1 LTDKTE
7 SRAADTSAAD
17 RAAPAGATTTA
28 ADNFR
33 PDVEGLRGVA
43 VLMVVLYH
51 AALLSG
57 SSVQIPGG
65 FLGVDLFFVISGFLI
80 TGLLVRERE
89 RSGTISFLRFYAR
102 RVRRILPAAVATLLI
117 VLPLAYILVPLESR
131 SDALTDGA
139 SAALS
144 IANIRYAMTTD
155 YFNPTQYS
163 PFLHFWSL
171 GVEEQFYLVWPA
183 ILLAVAW
190 RRPRAGIV
198 AALAAIAVVSFAVN
212 VAITDSN
219 PAFSFYMLP
228 TRAWQL
234 AAGGLL
240 ALWTGAPARVDARLR
255 TAYSRALTG
264 LGWVALGVLAFD
276 ALTLNSSVVAYPG
289 VAALGPTVAAVFLI
303 ASGTAKWG
311 PGVLLRVPP
320 LRFVGKISYSL
331 YLWHWP
337 ILLLGGAALNGAD
350 ALSPT
355 MLGAPQVL
363 EPVQALALAAFA
375 VPVAWAS
382 WAFVEEPFR
391 RGRISL
397 PSPGRLVT
405 AGVGAMLAV
414 ALVATCLS
422 IGAQNTL
429 ASLDAP
435 VPAGSAVAQV
445 TNPATAS
452 PTPGLTPTSASTPGL
467 TPASASTGASA
478 SPPSIAPGASASG
491 PSIAPGWTPAITPAP
506 SPTAPSSYS
515 VVGLR
520 PSVGAAPHD
529 FEAAIGSGCLYD
541 VRAVTP
547 PSAGRCVFANRSG
560 SYTVALIG
568 DSHASALFPAVDAVA
583 AAHGWRLLVYTKMSC
598 PFVDMPIGQY
608 GGGEYGACETWNA
621 RVLADIQGS
630 GVNLALVT
638 MRRDIINPDG
648 SLIDAR
654 VLGRALARE
663 TDKLPATTTR
673 VLVEDFLYP
682 WNENVPQC
690 LSNHPSDYRRC
701 AYSRSTGRNDQ
712 WSVRETT
719 AVAASTTGL
728 QMIDTEDWTC
738 PGSGSCPVVISG
750 MIVFRDTHHL
760 TATYCL
766 SLAPAL
772 DSALA
777 AILNQKD
784 DS

>member
-1 LTDKTE
+1 LTDKTQFT
-7 SRAADTSAAD
+7 AADTPAAD
-17 RAAPAGATTTA
+17 RVAPADVPADAKAAA

-57 SSVQIPGG
+57 SSLLLPGG
-65 FLGVDLFFVISGFLI
+65 FLGVDLFFVISGYLI

-102 RVRRILPAAVATLLI
+102 RVRRILPAAIVTLLI
-117 VLPLAYILVPLESR
+117 VLPLAYILIPLASLP
-131 SDALTDGA
+131 DTMTDGA
-139 SAALS
+139 VAALS
-144 IANIRYAMTTD
+144 IANIRYAITTD

-183 ILLAVAW
+183 ILLVVAW

-198 AALAAIAVVSFAVN
+198 AALVAIAVISFAVN
-212 VAITDSN
+212 VAITDNN
-219 PAFSFYMLP
+219 PAFAFYMLP

-240 ALWTGAPARVDARLR
+240 ALWTGAPARVAARLR
-255 TAYSRALTG
+255 TACSRALTG

-289 VAALGPTVAAVFLI
+289 VAALAPTVAAVVLI
-303 ASGTAKWG
+303 ASGAAKWG
-311 PGVLLRVPP
+311 PGVLLRTPP

-337 ILLLGGAALNGAD
+337 ILLLGGAALNGPD

-363 EPVQALALAAFA
+363 QPVQALALAALA
-375 VPVAWAS
+375 IPVAFAS

-397 PSPGRLVT
+397 PSPRRLVT

-435 VPAGSAVAQV
+435 APSASIVAQV
-445 TNPATAS
+445 TDPPTAPPS
-452 PTPGLTPTSASTPGL
+452 PGLTPTAASAGTSTE
-467 TPASASTGASA
+467 ASASM
-478 SPPSIAPGASASG
+478 
-491 PSIAPGWTPAITPAP
+491 PSIAPGWTAAITPAP
-506 SPTAPSSYS
+506 SPATPSSYS
-515 VVGLR
+515 VVGLQ
-520 PSVGAAPHD
+520 PSVGKAATD
-529 FEAAIGSGCLYD
+529 YEATVLNGCLYD
-541 VRAVTP
+541 TRAVTP
-547 PSAGRCVFANRSG
+547 PGAGKCVFGNPSG
-560 SYTVALIG
+560 SYTIALIG
-568 DSHASALFPAVDAVA
+568 DSHASALFPAVNAVA
-583 AAHGWRLLVYTKMSC
+583 AAHGWRLLVYAKMAC
-598 PFVDMPIGQY
+598 PFVDMRMGQY
-608 GGGEYGACETWNA
+608 GSGEYRACETWNA
-621 RVLADIQGS
+621 RVLTDVQRS
-630 GVNLALVT
+630 GVNLALVA
-638 MRRDIINPDG
+638 MRRAIINPDG
-648 SLIDAR
+648 SDVDAK

-673 VLVEDFLYP
+673 VLIEDFLYP
-682 WNENVPQC
+682 WNENVPTC
-690 LSNHPSDYRRC
+690 LSSHTSDYRRC
-701 AYSRSTGRNDQ
+701 AYSRLVGRNGY

-719 AVAASTTGL
+719 AVKASTTGL
-728 QMIDTEDWTC
+728 KMIGTESWTC
-738 PGSGSCPVVISG
+738 PGSGSCPVVING
-750 MIVFRDTHHL
+750 MIVFRDTHHV

-766 SLAPAL
+766 SLAPPL
-772 DSALA
+772 DSALV
-777 AILNQKD
+777 AILRQKD
-784 DS
+784 GS

>member
-7 SRAADTSAAD
+7 STEADTSAAD
-17 RAAPAGATTTA
+17 RAAPADAKTTA

-57 SSVQIPGG
+57 SSLQLPGG

-117 VLPLAYILVPLESR
+117 VLPLAYILVPLGSR
-131 SDALTDGA
+131 PDALTDGA

-198 AALAAIAVVSFAVN
+198 AALAAIAVVSFALN

-234 AAGGLL
+234 AAGGML
-240 ALWTGAPARVDARLR
+240 ALWTGAPARVAARLR
-255 TAYSRALTG
+255 TACSRALTG

-289 VAALGPTVAAVFLI
+289 IAALGPTVAAVVLI

-311 PGVLLRVPP
+311 PGVLLRIPP

-337 ILLLGGAALNGAD
+337 ILLLGGAAVNGAD

-363 EPVQALALAAFA
+363 EPVQAVALAALA
-375 VPVAWAS
+375 VPVAWVS

-422 IGAQNTL
+422 IGAQSTL

-435 VPAGSAVAQV
+435 TPAGSVVAQV
-445 TNPATAS
+445 TNPPTAS
-452 PTPGLTPTSASTPGL
+452 PTPVGSVVAQDTNPAPASPTPALTPTSASSV
-467 TPASASTGASA
+467 ASASL
-478 SPPSIAPGASASG
+478 PSIAPGL
-491 PSIAPGWTPAITPAP
+491 TPAITPAP
-506 SPTAPSSYS
+506 SPTTPSSYS

-529 FEAAIGSGCLYD
+529 LEANIGNGCLYD
-541 VRAVTP
+541 IRAVTP
-547 PSAGRCVFANRSG
+547 PGAGKCVFANRSG
-560 SYTVALIG
+560 SYTIALIG

-583 AAHGWRLLVYTKMSC
+583 AAHGWRLLVYTKMAC
-598 PFVDMPIGQY
+598 PFVDMPMGQY
-608 GGGEYGACETWNA
+608 GSGEYTACETWNA
-621 RVLADIQGS
+621 RVVADIQSS

-648 SLIDAR
+648 SLIDAK

-682 WNENVPQC
+682 WNENVPLC

-701 AYSRSTGRNDQ
+701 AYSRSTGRNGQ

-728 QMIDTEDWTC
+728 QMIGTEDWTC
-738 PGSGSCPVVISG
+738 PGSGSCPVVING
-750 MIVFRDTHHL
+750 MIVYRDTHHL

-772 DSALA
+772 DSALV

-784 DS
+784 GS

>member
-1 LTDKTE
+1 MTDKTE
-7 SRAADTSAAD
+7 STAGDKSAAD
-17 RAAPAGATTTA
+17 REVPADAKTTA

-57 SSVQIPGG
+57 SSLQIPGG

-117 VLPLAYILVPLESR
+117 VLPLAYILVPLGSLP
-131 SDALTDGA
+131 DTMTDGA

-144 IANIRYAMTTD
+144 IANIRFAITTD

-198 AALAAIAVVSFAVN
+198 AALAVIAVASFAVN

-219 PAFSFYMLP
+219 PTFSFYMLP

-234 AAGGLL
+234 AAGGML
-240 ALWTGAPARVDARLR
+240 ALWTGAPARVAARLR
-255 TAYSRALTG
+255 TACSRALTG

-289 VAALGPTVAAVFLI
+289 VAALGPTVAAVVLI
-303 ASGTAKWG
+303 ASGAAKWG
-311 PGVLLRVPP
+311 PGVLLRTPP

-337 ILLLGGAALNGAD
+337 ILLLGGAALNGVD

-363 EPVQALALAAFA
+363 EPVQAVALAALA
-375 VPVAWAS
+375 IPVAFVS

-391 RGRISL
+391 RGRISM
-397 PSPGRLVT
+397 PSPRRLVT

-422 IGAQNTL
+422 VGAQNTL

-435 VPAGSAVAQV
+435 TPAGSNVAQV
-445 TNPATAS
+445 TNPPTAS
-452 PTPGLTPTSASTPGL
+452 PSPGLTPTSAL
-467 TPASASTGASA
+467 TGASA
-478 SPPSIAPGASASG
+478 SL

-506 SPTAPSSYS
+506 SPAGPSSYS

-520 PSVGAAPHD
+520 PSVGAAARD
-529 FEAAIGSGCLYD
+529 YEATVGNGCLYGTGT
-541 VRAVTP
+541 VTP
-547 PSAGRCVFANRSG
+547 PGAGKCVFGDPSG
-560 SYTVALIG
+560 SYTIALIG
-568 DSHASALFPAVDAVA
+568 DSHASALFPAVNAVA
-583 AAHGWRLLVYTKMSC
+583 AAHGWRLLVYAKMAC
-598 PFVDMPIGQY
+598 PFVDMRMGLY
-608 GGGEYGACETWNA
+608 GSGEYHACETWNA
-621 RVLADIQGS
+621 GVLTAIRRS
-630 GVNLALVT
+630 GVNLALVA

-648 SLIDAR
+648 PETDAR
-654 VLGRALARE
+654 VLGRAIARE
-663 TDKLPATTTR
+663 TDKLPATTTK
-673 VLVEDFLYP
+673 VLIEDLVYP

-690 LSNHPSDYRRC
+690 LSSHPSNYRRC
-701 AYSRSTGRNDQ
+701 AYARLTGRNGH
-712 WSVRETT
+712 WSLRETT

-728 QMIDTEDWTC
+728 QKIGTENWTC
-738 PGSGSCPVVISG
+738 PGSGGTCPVVING

-772 DSALA
+772 DSALV

-784 DS
+784 GS